1 MTNRSATKEFVSV
14 NRDGGISRS
23 GIVDWRD
30 YIHIT
35 LPETSIRHVYQSVTD
50 NVRNVGHYI
59 RLLNNGLVSEIM
71 KNDTVNRI
79 GNTLTEA
86 YIDAVKEHFTEA
98 YIDAVKEHLAIYG
111 TPKPVQ
117 LDIERS
123 LGYES
128 LCYNIQIE
136 YRFLT
141 PKELKPTII
150 KKIEEKG
157 YIFIKES
164 NSGLLSF
171 EVEIPYIPPEIIAT
185 LKVGLNI
192 EKGNW

>member
-79 GNTLTEA
+79 GNTL
-86 YIDAVKEHFTEA
+86 TEA